1 MNGITLSLMPSS
13 LYTPSVANAPW
24 LLVVQ
29 NQILYDV
36 IMVSLGASLVAQMV
50 KSLPAV
56 WETGVQSLGWK
67 DPPWRRKWQ
76 PTPVFLPG
84 KSHGWKSLVGYSP
97 HGPKELDTTEK
108 LQFFSFYGIFKKRSF
123 LPPFTYSHL
132 EFLCEWVSE
141 SCSVV
146 SHSLRPHGLH
156 SPWNSPG
163 QNTGGGSL
171 PFSRGSS
178 QPRDQTQVSCIAGGF
193 FITGRD
199 HSFMVP

>member
-1 MNGITLSLMPSS
+1 MNGIALSLTLSS
-13 LYTPSVANAPW
+13 LYTPSVANAP
-24 LLVVQ
+24 VVQ

-108 LQFFSFYGIFKKRSF
+108 LQLFSFYGIFKKRSF

-132 EFLCEWVSE
+132 KFLCEWVTVAQL
-141 SCSVV
+141 CLTLCNPMVYRV
-146 SHSLRPHGLH
+146 HGILYARILE
-156 SPWNSPG
+156 G
-163 QNTGGGSL
+163 VAF
-171 PFSRGSS
+171 PFSRGYS
-178 QPRDQTQVSCIAGGF
+178 QPRDQIQVSCIAGGF
-193 FITGRD
+193 FTTGRD

>member
-1 MNGITLSLMPSS
+1 VNGIALSLTLSS
-13 LYTPSVANAPW
+13 LYTPSVANAP
-24 LLVVQ
+24 VVQ

-67 DPPWRRKWQ
+67 DPPWKRKWQ

-108 LQFFSFYGIFKKRSF
+108 LQLFSFYGIFKKTSF
-123 LPPFTYSHL
+123 LPPFYSSVHL
-132 EFLCEWVSE
+132 FLWRETIYLPRTAPVPTNWGHEGEGARDGGRRDGWQIPKGSSLNATSQNSFRYN
-141 SCSVV
+141 SCS
-146 SHSLRPHGLH
+146 HHFQ
-156 SPWNSPG
+156 PG
-163 QNTGGGSL
+163 
-171 PFSRGSS
+171 
-178 QPRDQTQVSCIAGGF
+178 
-193 FITGRD
+193 
-199 HSFMVP
+199 